1 MCGWNSRS
9 ETHPERESET
19 RYLDP
24 SQFGQKKA
32 TRARGKARVLVLPD
46 GVSAKHVAKDSMRQL
61 ISKQEKED

>member
-32 TRARGKARVLVLPD
+32 PRARGKARVLVLPD
-46 GVSAKHVAKDSMRQL
+46 GVSVKHVAKDSMRQRN
-61 ISKQEKED
+61 SKQEKED